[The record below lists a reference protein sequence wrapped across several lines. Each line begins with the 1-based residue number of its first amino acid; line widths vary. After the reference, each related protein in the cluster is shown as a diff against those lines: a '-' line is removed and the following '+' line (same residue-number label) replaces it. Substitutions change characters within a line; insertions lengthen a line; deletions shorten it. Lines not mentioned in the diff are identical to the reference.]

1 MESHNEIKKLK
12 SPNKLRTKLLILANH
27 EINKIKKTNYTQI
40 NSKSLNEFEKFYS
53 DLNNNNAIELKE
65 EKFVSRDFTDII
77 QQNIIREKFTLES
90 PDGNNLKFNCL
101 YKENASENNNIF
113 KLSAEK
119 NNKNFAEKKV
129 VFLENLGIENK
140 KALNIVDDS
149 FKLSEYNKKKSLISS
164 KKNMFFKMN
173 TLRKQTNS
181 WSEDENNNVI
191 AAPKISKIFFKLTN
205 LIIIYYLS

>member
-12 SPNKLRTKLLILANH
+12 SPNKLRTKLLILAND

-65 EKFVSRDFTDII
+65 EQFVSRDFTDII

-101 YKENASENNNIF
+101 YKENALENNNIF
-113 KLSAEK
+113 KLNAEK
-119 NNKNFAEKKV
+119 NNKNFAEKKN

-140 KALNIVDDS
+140 KILDIVDDS
-149 FKLSEYNKKKSLISS
+149 CKRLEFNKKKSLISS
-164 KKNMFFKMN
+164 KKNMYFKIN
-173 TLRKQTNS
+173 TLLKQANS
-181 WSEDENNNVI
+181 TSESENNNLI
-191 AAPKISKIFFKLTN
+191 AAPKISKIIFKLTN
-205 LIIIYYLS
+205 LITIYYLS